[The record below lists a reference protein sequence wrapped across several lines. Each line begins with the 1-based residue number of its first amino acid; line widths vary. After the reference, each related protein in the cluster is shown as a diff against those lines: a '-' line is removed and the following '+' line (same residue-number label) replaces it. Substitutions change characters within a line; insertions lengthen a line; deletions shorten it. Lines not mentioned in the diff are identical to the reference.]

1 MAQGLSYNVYVERKG
16 ENNHNITVYSEKET
30 CCSLQLIWAISFESK
45 KVMLDS
51 LEQLAGLAA
60 AKALGGRGERGL
72 EDLDIAVKQ
81 KEVVKLLNGQGGE
94 RYGCCQQSWWSER
107 LIYGDRE
114 PGRRRTA

>member
-1 MAQGLSYNVYVERKG
+1 MSQGLSYNVYVERKG
-16 ENNHNITVYSEKET
+16 ENNHNITVYAEKET

-81 KEVVKLLNGQGGE
+81 KEVVKLLM
-94 RYGCCQQSWWSER
+94 
-107 LIYGDRE
+107 DRE
-114 PGRRRTA
+114 ENDMAAASKAGGVKD